1 MVVMEHSYYGSFGYH
16 VTHVFAVSSR
26 FGNLEDLKHLIDKA
40 HSLGLQVLVDV
51 VHNHANNNVTDG
63 FDIAQ
68 SFQESYFHTGERGY
82 HKLGDRKCNEY
93 FNKATDVDVVV
104 YLMLANN
111 LIYKIR
117 WEKQLS
123 LHQLETPR
131 FMTKAATGV
140 VNTVEDK
147 LPADSHITETQ
158 EPNSRCHLSS
168 MVLPVT
174 CSLVWNSLHN
184 VFHSYVHR
192 QNFTFPKKF
201 PVFADDKLN
210 SSVSFS

>member
-1 MVVMEHSYYGSFGYH
+1 MVVIEHSYYGSFGYH

-26 FGNLEDLKHLIDKA
+26 FGNLEDLKHLVDKA

-51 VHNHANNNVTDG
+51 VHSHASNNATDG

-68 SFQESYFHTGERGY
+68 SFQESYFLTGEREY
-82 HKLGDRKCNEY
+82 QKYNEY

-117 WEKQLS
+117 
-123 LHQLETPR
+123 LEVTEIPQ

-140 VNTVEDK
+140 VDTVEDK
-147 LPADSHITETQ
+147 LPADSHVTETQ
-158 EPNSRCHLSS
+158 EHNSRGQGKRPTTGVFLSIYG
-168 MVLPVT
+168 
-174 CSLVWNSLHN
+174 LVS
-184 VFHSYVHR
+184 
-192 QNFTFPKKF
+192 NFC
-201 PVFADDKLN
+201 
-210 SSVSFS
+210 